1 MSMLQNIL
9 CSQRRIDDTHQIA
22 QLPRARRVEHAVDDI
37 IFATGFD
44 AMTGAIKAVP
54 IRGKGGATIKE
65 SWKVVFTNLRN
76 LAQSFY

>member
-1 MSMLQNIL
+1 M
-9 CSQRRIDDTHQIA
+9 
-22 QLPRARRVEHAVDDI
+22 PRACRVEHGVDDI

-44 AMTGAIKAVP
+44 AMTGAIKAVS

-65 SWKVVFTNLRN
+65 SWKVVFTNLHN